1 MNNENMNAEQV
12 SLQRPNNYNDNNNN
26 YADEDDEAQGIK
38 LSQIWH
44 MIIKHWVALVICL
57 LVGFAGGF
65 AYSKIIKT
73 PKFQATTQLMIVNT
87 DTATTTSSNQNIS
100 EALQKTQIAYGYLTS
115 DEVVHAVY
123 DELKAKN
130 TDDRYKMD
138 FVIKDKTTGEEK
150 ADYESVKKLYSVT
163 IPTVVSNST
172 SIFINIT
179 STAKNEALAVDVANF
194 VPKIAIELV
203 NNDTSLGYAYL
214 KNSLASLGNVDSAKD
229 TSTSTIML
237 ALIGTLIGLVVG
249 AAYGI
254 IRELAN
260 THVSSKTELEQLTG
274 FKVIGM
280 IPMYNSYVAN
290 TETKEE
296 TKKGDEQH
304 A

>member
-1 MNNENMNAEQV
+1 MNAEQV

-280 IPMYNSYVAN
+280 IPMYNSYVSN

>member
-26 YADEDDEAQGIK
+26 YADEDDENQGIK

-65 AYSKIIKT
+65 AYSKLIKT

-130 TDDRYKMD
+130 TDNRYKMD
-138 FVIKDKTTGEEK
+138 FVIKDNTTGEEK

-179 STAKNEALAVDVANF
+179 STAKNETLAVDVANF
-194 VPKIAIELV
+194 VPKIAIDLV
-203 NNDTSLGYAYL
+203 NNDKSLGYTYL
-214 KNSLASLGNVDSAKD
+214 KNSLASLGSVDSAKD

-260 THVSSKTELEQLTG
+260 THVSSKAELEQLTG

-280 IPMYNSYVAN
+280 IPMYNSYVVN
-290 TETKEE
+290 TEAKDE